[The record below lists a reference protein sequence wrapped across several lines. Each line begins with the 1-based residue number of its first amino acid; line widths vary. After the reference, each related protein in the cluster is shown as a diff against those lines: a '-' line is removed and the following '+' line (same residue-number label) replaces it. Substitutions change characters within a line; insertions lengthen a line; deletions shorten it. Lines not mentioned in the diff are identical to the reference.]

1 MEDSLIAAEVDARRE
16 MIKLKF
22 LELFGEEIDEFRIRV
37 SRGKYKLS
45 HPYREEAEKTAYSI
59 HLALHAMMWYV
70 FQRAAMQKH
79 LRMQMV

>member
-1 MEDSLIAAEVDARRE
+1 MYVEDSLIAAEVDARRE

-45 HPYREEAEKTAYSI
+45 HPTAKKPKKRRLKRERRV
-59 HLALHAMMWYV
+59 WR
-70 FQRAAMQKH
+70 F
-79 LRMQMV
+79 LRRV